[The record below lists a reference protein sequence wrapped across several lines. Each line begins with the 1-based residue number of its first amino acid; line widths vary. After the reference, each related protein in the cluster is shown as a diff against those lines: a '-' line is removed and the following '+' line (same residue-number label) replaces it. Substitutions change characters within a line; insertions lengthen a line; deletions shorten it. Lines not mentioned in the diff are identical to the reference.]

1 MKRIIISLLTA
12 GMLLGGCTKD
22 FEKINTSPNDP
33 EEFLTGP
40 LFANA
45 SYGFLFNLHLQRNSA
60 TTSRTWMQYSAQ
72 TTYTKD
78 SRFINTPSIGEGIWQ
93 QSYKRAHN
101 LKKIIDLNRDPKT
114 GYVIEEEG
122 GSNIAQIAAA
132 RTYMVYIFS
141 ILVDTFGDV
150 PYYSDIQRNNPKFQ
164 ALQTDKYITP
174 VYASQKDIYLDL
186 LQTLKQVSNDLNEA
200 TEANILTDY
209 SGVFPEGDFLFKS
222 IGTLKHFT
230 NSLRLRIANHL
241 RYIDGTY
248 VNDAELEAAAKEVI
262 DYYAAG
268 HDDELLQPWET
279 IAFPYEAS
287 YHYLGPIHQDYFV
300 DDRLDY
306 APSNSFVDLLAGRNQ
321 KANATHVTVGVDP
334 RIEKYFTPIEK
345 KHSRPRDEK
354 PSKLDKWAALYG
366 DYQEAPSTEAINTAR
381 YKGMPYGMAEG
392 TTEKQ
397 FGSGSN
403 ISLFAP
409 SILIKD
415 TKQPVMEYAEVCF
428 ILSEIRGWNQAKYE
442 EGVRASM
449 EKWKVSD
456 ARIADYM
463 ATLPAASEATV
474 LTQKYIALYLDPN
487 EAWAEYRR
495 TGYPKTL
502 IQVGDVVNLNIP
514 EEDENGTTRTT
525 YTFTSLEADI
535 NEIPDRIGYPL
546 TYTGLNV
553 ANYQQAVRNMG
564 MNSDSRTHRLI
575 FAQKRPALPRR

>member
-45 SYGFLFNLHLQRNSA
+45 TYGFMYNLHKQQNSA

-132 RTYMVYIFS
+132 RTYMAYIFS
-141 ILVDTFGDV
+141 ILVATFGDV

-200 TEANILTDY
+200 TEANTLTDD
-209 SGVFPEGDFLFKS
+209 SGVFPEGDFLFKKV
-222 IGTLKHFT
+222 GVLKHFT
-230 NSLRLRIANHL
+230 NSLRLRIANRL

-268 HDDELLQPWET
+268 YDDELLQSDEN
-279 IAFPYEAS
+279 IEFPYENS
-287 YHYLGPIHQDYFV
+287 NDYCGPIYRDYFI
-300 DDRLDY
+300 DNRLDY
-306 APSNSFVDLLAGRNQ
+306 TPSNSFVNLLAGRNQ
-321 KANATHVTVGVDP
+321 KANDTHVTAGVDP
-334 RIEKYFTPIEK
+334 RIEKYFSPTGLNKWWVLDGYYDNADPADPIEV
-345 KHSRPRDEK
+345 SRY
-354 PSKLDKWAALYG
+354 A
-366 DYQEAPSTEAINTAR
+366 
-381 YKGMPYGMAEG
+381 GMPYGMAEG
-392 TTEKQ
+392 TTGEQ

-403 ISLFAP
+403 ISHFAS
-409 SILIKD
+409 SILKKD
-415 TKQPVMEYAEVCF
+415 TKEPVMEYAEVCF

-456 ARIADYM
+456 ARITDYM

-502 IQVGDVVNLNIP
+502 IQVGDVVNLNTP
-514 EEDENGTTRTT
+514 ERDENGTTRTT